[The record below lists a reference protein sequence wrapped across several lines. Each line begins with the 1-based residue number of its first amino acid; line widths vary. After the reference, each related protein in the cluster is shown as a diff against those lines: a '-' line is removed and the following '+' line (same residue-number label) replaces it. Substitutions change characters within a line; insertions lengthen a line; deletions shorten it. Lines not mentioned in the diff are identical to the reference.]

1 MSGIDAPPA
10 ANPVLTAY
18 QGFVSTTP
26 LVTRYVITLVSM
38 SYLASWF
45 VDPTAALA
53 NIPKHTIQD
62 FEVYRVVTAQLLCT
76 SLLNLI
82 FAYLSFVEN
91 GKRLEYAM
99 GSGSFAYLL
108 FILSFA
114 TNILHVVFSYTI
126 YFLFKNPMMLY
137 YPAQSIWIVVLALIA
152 AECSKA
158 PRDSKRKLFIVEVP
172 TLYFPVAILA
182 LFTLFSG
189 GLQIPFLFAVLVGY
203 AYGHDKMNMF
213 QVSQARV
220 SKWEG
225 NNGCLVNFTRKP
237 GWVYGHSAQGSGA
250 WTNSGTGGGTGGAPS
265 EQQNSWAPSAFRS
278 GRPANDVS
286 AAASPEGTVAAIP
299 QVSKP
304 EFPKGRGQ
312 ALGGGQTS
320 SSTVN
325 PEEARRARL
334 EALERRRADSNV

>member
-172 TLYFPVAILA
+172 TLYF
-182 LFTLFSG
+182 
-189 GLQIPFLFAVLVGY
+189 
-203 AYGHDKMNMF
+203 
-213 QVSQARV
+213 R
-220 SKWEG
+220 E
-225 NNGCLVNFTRKP
+225 C
-237 GWVYGHSAQGSGA
+237 
-250 WTNSGTGGGTGGAPS
+250 
-265 EQQNSWAPSAFRS
+265 
-278 GRPANDVS
+278 
-286 AAASPEGTVAAIP
+286 
-299 QVSKP
+299 
-304 EFPKGRGQ
+304 Q
-312 ALGGGQTS
+312 ALILMSFMLFKPPNRHVFFSVNSRGYSCPIHTFQWWTTDS
-320 SSTVN
+320 FFVCSTCRICLW
-325 PEEARRARL
+325 A
-334 EALERRRADSNV
+334 